1 MKTSCKAHQAQV
13 HAGERELLQ
22 MDGNHEDVS
31 GEQAKRDQMRDGMG
45 CRYKEG
51 RNKKGNRTSQKIS
64 LSQDVEEE

>member
-31 GEQAKRDQMRDGMG
+31 GEQAKRDQMRDEMG
-45 CRYKEG
+45 WVADTKNGGTRKETKHK
-51 RNKKGNRTSQKIS
+51 RSY
-64 LSQDVEEE
+64 